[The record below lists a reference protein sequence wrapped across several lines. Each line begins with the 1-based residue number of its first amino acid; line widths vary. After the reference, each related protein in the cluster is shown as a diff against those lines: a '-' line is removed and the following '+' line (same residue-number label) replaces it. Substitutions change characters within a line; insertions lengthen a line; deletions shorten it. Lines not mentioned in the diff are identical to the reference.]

1 MTAIRGLLLAV
12 TGVVLGQALWA
23 DAPAKDQKKPPREAL
38 KPLGDLV
45 GEWRAVGTPG
55 GSREE
60 QEKGVWDEKMFWEWK
75 FKGDDAW
82 LTVVF
87 KDGKHFATGEMRHDA
102 AKDRYVFTV
111 KTPG

>member
-1 MTAIRGLLLAV
+1 MRSIRVLLLAV
-12 TGVVLGQALWA
+12 IALVLGTAA
-23 DAPAKDQKKPPREAL
+23 SGDPPAKDQKKSPRDAL
-38 KPLGDLV
+38 RPLGDLI
-45 GEWRAVGTPG
+45 GEWRAVGTPA

-87 KDGKHFATGEMRHDA
+87 KDGKHFSAGEMH
-102 AKDRYVFTV
+102 Y
-111 KTPG
+111 